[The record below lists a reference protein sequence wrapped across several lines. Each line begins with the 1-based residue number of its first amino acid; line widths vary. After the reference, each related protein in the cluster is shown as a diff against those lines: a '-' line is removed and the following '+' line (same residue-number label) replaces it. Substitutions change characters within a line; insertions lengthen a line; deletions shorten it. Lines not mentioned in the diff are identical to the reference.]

1 MRAITLSSSL
11 SLLLSGILAV
21 ASAQSEVYSN
31 TSLARSACS
40 DTDAKQTSHLQERR
54 SSLHPWSHQ
63 KRSVPLP
70 AKRSYDTHHY
80 YVIEVHRRAGQDV
93 DPREVAEALGAE
105 FVERAGELQNHW
117 LVRSEKPIGKLA
129 EGVEKR
135 HASSS
140 SSYSVASARPDVP
153 EHEDPVLQRWHHI
166 RRSAREPGFTTKHN
180 LSKRQ
185 HRAALSIKAVERQ
198 ELRRRHKRNV
208 IYDPAE
214 MPHLYPELRET
225 VPAPDA
231 WPFHVR
237 SADPS
242 PRPPVIP
249 TAKTAEMMAKF
260 DIKDPIFTDQ
270 WHLANNRKLGND
282 LNVTSVWDQEILGK
296 GITVCLIDDGL
307 DMHSPDLKEN
317 FYAPGSYDFNSHTEL
332 PEPRESD
339 DQHGTRCAGEI
350 AAVKNDVCGVG
361 VAYKAK
367 VSGVRILSGPIS
379 DVDEAASLNYAY
391 QENDIY
397 SCSWGPPDDG
407 RSMDA
412 PKGLIAKAMLNGVQN
427 GRDGKGSIFV
437 FAGGNGGASDDQCNF
452 DGYTNSI
459 YSMTIAAVDRE
470 GQHPWY
476 SEMCSAIIA
485 TSWSSG
491 SGDHIHTTDVAWNG
505 VNRCTASHGG
515 TSAAAPLAAGVIALG
530 LSIRPELT
538 WRDVQHI
545 AVRSAVKFN
554 PDDPDWQQTQAG
566 RHFNHKYGYGLI
578 DAYQFVEETK
588 RHKLVNPQ
596 AWYESPNITFP
607 ATETLITESGTES
620 SFTVTEEH
628 LRGANLASLEH
639 VTVRVWITHQRRG
652 DVNVELISPH
662 GTKSALAR
670 SRRYDDAVT
679 GFPGWSFMTL
689 KHWDESPI
697 GEWKL
702 RVFDPAHPNKVGN
715 IYAWSMSLWGA
726 STDPTKAVP
735 WNFPEDSIE
744 YHEKL
749 PAAPDTTVIK
759 LPPGYTSAALPS
771 KTSSAKLKKPTD
783 HLPSDHGSA
792 EGESHIDFT
801 NHNGSTP
808 IAVQPEADT
817 GYISGLKKNS
827 TWVMVA
833 GGLVVIFAG
842 SLAAFFLMRKR
853 KMGRGSGGGDGGRG
867 DGGGYESLAND
878 EEVAMGELD
887 DDAHRSRRGQGE
899 KSRRTKE
906 LYDAFAEG
914 SDEDDELDR
923 DGAGVGQ
930 AHGEHRGL
938 LGRGRPTPAD
948 EPYRDEIDDDEVDG
962 DRRFALHD
970 DAEDEEEDADATLA
984 SAADAGAKDSKP
996 SPAVA
1001 PILDLDE
1008 DDDDAERRSGGS
1020 GTGSAGD
1027 GSWQDAAEGSDL
1039 IPGLATGP
1047 PKS

>member
-1 MRAITLSSSL
+1 MIRAIKLNASL
-11 SLLLSGILAV
+11 LVLLSGMLALATAQIANPNTGAL
-21 ASAQSEVYSN
+21 ASSQCSSDGGA
-31 TSLARSACS
+31 LASIPEQQHKRSTHYHWA
-40 DTDAKQTSHLQERR
+40 
-54 SSLHPWSHQ
+54 HQ
-63 KRSVPLP
+63 KRTVPLP
-70 AKRSYDTHHY
+70 SKRSYDTHHY
-80 YVIEVHRRAGQDV
+80 YVVELDPRAAQDV
-93 DPREVAEALGAE
+93 DPRDVAHALDAD
-105 FVERAGELQNHW
+105 FVERAGELPHHW
-117 LVRSEKPIGKLA
+117 LLRSEKPTSHQAPALD
-129 EGVEKR
+129 KR
-135 HASSS
+135 ASSS
-140 SSYSVASARPDVP
+140 ASPLEARADVP
-153 EHEDPVLQRWHHI
+153 EHHDPVLQRWSHI

-180 LSKRQ
+180 LSKR
-185 HRAALSIKAVERQ
+185 HHLAALSIKAVERQ
-198 ELRRRHKRNV
+198 EVRRRHKRNI
-208 IYDPAE
+208 IYDPE
-214 MPHLYPELRET
+214 QMPHLYPEQRDPI
-225 VPAPDA
+225 PAPDG
-231 WPFHVR
+231 WPFRVR
-237 SADPS
+237 DPEPG

-249 TAKTAEMMAKF
+249 TAKTAEMMAQF
-260 DIKDPIFTDQ
+260 NIKDPIFTDQ

-282 LNVTSVWDQEILGK
+282 LNVTGVWDQNVHGEGV
-296 GITVCLIDDGL
+296 TVCLIDDGL
-307 DMHSPDLKEN
+307 DMHSPDLKDN
-317 FYAPGSYDFNSHTEL
+317 FYAPGSYDFNSHTDL
-332 PEPRESD
+332 PQPRESD

-515 TSAAAPLAAGVIALG
+515 TSAAAPLAAGVVALG

-554 PDDPDWQQTQAG
+554 PEDPDWQQTQAG

-596 AWYESPNITFP
+596 AWYESPNVTLP
-607 ATETLITESGTES
+607 ATETLITEAGTES
-620 SFTVTEEH
+620 TFTVTEDH
-628 LRGANLASLEH
+628 LRNANLAALEH

-670 SRRYDDAVT
+670 SRRYDDATT

-689 KHWDESPI
+689 KHWDESPV

-715 IYAWSMSLWGA
+715 LYAWSMSLWGA
-726 STDPTKAVP
+726 AIDAGKAKA
-735 WNFPEDSIE
+735 WNFPEDSVE
-744 YHEKL
+744 FHETL
-749 PAAPDTTVIK
+749 AAAPETTVIK
-759 LPPGYTSAALPS
+759 LPPSYTASAQ
-771 KTSSAKLKKPTD
+771 LKKPTD
-783 HLPSDHGSA
+783 HLPSDHGLA
-792 EGESHIDFT
+792 EGESHVDFT
-801 NHNGSTP
+801 NHNGSVP
-808 IAVQPEADT
+808 IGAVQPEADT
-817 GYISGLKKNS
+817 GYIQGLKKNS
-827 TWVMVA
+827 TWVVVA
-833 GGLVVIFAG
+833 GGLVIIFAA
-842 SLAAFFLMRKR
+842 SLAAFFVMRKR
-853 KMGRGSGGGDGGRG
+853 KLGRGGAGGGGGA
-867 DGGGYESLAND
+867 GGPGYESLAGD

-887 DDAHRSRRGQGE
+887 DGARGARGE

-906 LYDAFAEG
+906 LYDAFGEASEDEEDEQLAGREG
-914 SDEDDELDR
+914 
-923 DGAGVGQ
+923 
-930 AHGEHRGL
+930 RGL
-938 LGRGRPTPAD
+938 LGRRGAGGAD
-948 EPYRDEIDDDEVDG
+948 EPYRDDVDDDLDG

-970 DAEDEEEDADATLA
+970 
-984 SAADAGAKDSKP
+984 GG
-996 SPAVA
+996 
-1001 PILDLDE
+1001 
-1008 DDDDAERRSGGS
+1008 DDDDEADTTLAGDAEGDKAESRTGSPSGSGSGS
-1020 GTGSAGD
+1020 GTGSAAD
-1027 GSWQDAAEGSDL
+1027 GSWQDAADDGRDL
-1039 IPGLATGP
+1039 IAGLSAS
-1047 PKS
+1047 K

>member
-1 MRAITLSSSL
+1 MKAIKLSSSL
-11 SLLLSGILAV
+11 SLLLSCILAV
-21 ASAQSEVYSN
+21 ASAQPQVYAN
-31 TSLARSACS
+31 ASLAARSCSDGQAAQAPQLHRRSAHN
-40 DTDAKQTSHLQERR
+40 A
-54 SSLHPWSHQ
+54 WAHQ
-63 KRSVPLP
+63 KRTVPLP

-80 YVIEVHRRAGQDV
+80 YVVEVHARAGQDV
-93 DPREVAEALGAE
+93 DPRHVAESLGAE

-117 LVRSEKPIGKLA
+117 LIRSEKPVPELTEVLK
-129 EGVEKR
+129 KR
-135 HASSS
+135 DPSSSTSSSAASSP
-140 SSYSVASARPDVP
+140 RPDVP
-153 EHEDPVLQRWHHI
+153 EHQDPILQRWNRI
-166 RRSAREPGFTTKHN
+166 RRSAREPGFSTKHS

-185 HRAALSIKAVERQ
+185 HAAALSIKAVERQ
-198 ELRRRHKRNV
+198 HVRRRHKRNV
-208 IYDPAE
+208 IYNPEE
-214 MPHLYPELRET
+214 MPHIYPEIRGP

-249 TAKTAEMMAKF
+249 TAKTAEMMSKF

-282 LNVTSVWDQEILGK
+282 LNVTAVWDQEILGK

-361 VAYKAK
+361 VAYQAK

-554 PDDPDWQQTQAG
+554 PEDPDWQQTQAG

-596 AWYESPNITFP
+596 AWYESPNITLP

-620 SFTVTEEH
+620 KFLITEDQ
-628 LRGANLASLEH
+628 LKKANLASLEH

-670 SRRYDDAVT
+670 SRRYDDAMT

-715 IYAWSMSLWGA
+715 LYAWSMSLWGA
-726 STDPTKAVP
+726 SIDPSKAVP
-735 WNFPEDSIE
+735 WNFPEDSVE
-744 YHEKL
+744 YHETL
-749 PAAPDTTVIK
+749 AAAPDTTIIK
-759 LPPGYTSAALPS
+759 LPPTP
-771 KTSSAKLKKPTD
+771 TSSAKLKKPTD

-801 NHNGSTP
+801 NHNGSVP

-827 TWVMVA
+827 TWVVIA

-842 SLAAFFLMRKR
+842 SLAAFFVMRKR
-853 KMGRGSGGGDGGRG
+853 KMSRGAGGGGGRG

-887 DDAHRSRRGQGE
+887 DDARASRRGE

-914 SDEDDELDR
+914 SDDDDEELDQR
-923 DGAGVGQ
+923 AGASGGQ
-930 AHGEHRGL
+930 DTRGL
-938 LGRGRPTPAD
+938 LGRRGTGAD
-948 EPYRDEIDDDEVDG
+948 EPYRDDIDDDENG

-970 DAEDEEEDADATLA
+970 DEAEEDEEGESTLA
-984 SAADAGAKDSKP
+984 SATRGVESGEKKTAATGAIVD
-996 SPAVA
+996 
-1001 PILDLDE
+1001 I
-1008 DDDDAERRSGGS
+1008 DDDVDEQEDRRSGGS
-1020 GTGSAGD
+1020 GSGSGGD
-1027 GSWQDAAEGSDL
+1027 GSWQDAAEGRDL
-1039 IPGLATGP
+1039 IAGLGQ
-1047 PKS
+1047 K

>member
-1 MRAITLSSSL
+1 MQVIKLSASL
-11 SLLLSGILAV
+11 SLLLGGILAV
-21 ASAQSEVYSN
+21 TAAESQDNGQV
-31 TSLARSACS
+31 SLASRSCS
-40 DTDAKQTSHLQERR
+40 NEAALQHAAQHHKR
-54 SSLHPWSHQ
+54 STHHPWSHQ
-63 KRSVPLP
+63 KRTVPLP
-70 AKRSYDTHHY
+70 SKRSYGTHHY
-80 YVIEVHRRAGQDV
+80 YVVEVHARAGEQV
-93 DPREVAEALGAE
+93 DPRDIAESLDAE
-105 FVERAGELQNHW
+105 FVERAGELPNHW
-117 LVRSEKPIGKLA
+117 LVRSEKPIRESADELA
-129 EGVEKR
+129 KR
-135 HASSS
+135 DDVGPSSLASTSS
-140 SSYSVASARPDVP
+140 LSRPDVP
-153 EHEDPVLQRWHHI
+153 EHQDPVLQRWSHI
-166 RRSAREPGFTTKHN
+166 RRSAREPGFTTTNK

-185 HRAALSIKAVERQ
+185 HSAALSIKAVERQ
-198 ELRRRHKRNV
+198 EVRRRHKRNV

-214 MPHLYPELRET
+214 MPHLYPEIRDP
-225 VPAPDA
+225 VPAPDG
-231 WPFHVR
+231 WPFRVR

-249 TAKTAEMMAKF
+249 TAKTADLMSKF

-270 WHLANNRKLGND
+270 WHLANDRKTGND
-282 LNVTSVWDQEILGK
+282 LNVTAVWDQGILGN
-296 GITVCLIDDGL
+296 GIKVCLIDDGL
-307 DMHSPDLKEN
+307 DMHSPDLKDN

-361 VAYKAK
+361 VAYQAK

-427 GRDGKGSIFV
+427 GRDGKGSVFV

-505 VNRCTASHGG
+505 VNRCTGSHGG

-530 LSIRPELT
+530 MSVRPELT

-554 PDDPDWQQTQAG
+554 HEDPDWQQTQAG
-566 RHFNHKYGYGLI
+566 RHFNHKYGYGVL
-578 DAYQFVEETK
+578 DAYQFVEEAK

-596 AWYESPNITFP
+596 AWLESPNITLP

-620 SFTVTEEH
+620 TYTITEDQ
-628 LRGANLASLEH
+628 LKGANLASVEH

-652 DVNVELISPH
+652 DVNVELTSPH

-670 SRRYDDAVT
+670 SRRYDDADT

-689 KHWDESPI
+689 KHWDESPV

-726 STDPTKAVP
+726 SIDASKAVP
-735 WNFPEDSIE
+735 WNFPEDSAE

-749 PAAPDTTVIK
+749 PAAPETTIVK
-759 LPPGYTSAALPS
+759 LPPSYTSTAQ
-771 KTSSAKLKKPTD
+771 LKKPTA
-783 HLPSDHGSA
+783 HLPSDHGTA
-792 EGESHIDFT
+792 EGESHVDFT
-801 NHNGSTP
+801 NHNGSVP
-808 IAVQPEADT
+808 ISVQPEADT

-827 TWVMVA
+827 SWVIVA

-842 SLAAFFLMRKR
+842 SLAAFFVMRKR
-853 KMGRGSGGGDGGRG
+853 KMGRGGGGGGSGGGG
-867 DGGGYESLAND
+867 GGGYESLAND

-887 DDAHRSRRGQGE
+887 DGGRGARRGE

-914 SDEDDELDR
+914 SDDNEEDREG
-923 DGAGVGQ
+923 GASAG
-930 AHGEHRGL
+930 RGL
-938 LGRGRPTPAD
+938 LGRGRTD
-948 EPYRDEIDDDEVDG
+948 EPYRDDLDDETDG

-970 DAEDEEEDADATLA
+970 EEAEEEDDADTTVALA
-984 SAADAGAKDSKP
+984 DGGKKGAAVTAAIVDID
-996 SPAVA
+996 
-1001 PILDLDE
+1001 DDE
-1008 DDDDAERRSGGS
+1008 DERQSGGS

-1027 GSWQDAAEGSDL
+1027 GSWQDAAEGRDL
-1039 IPGLATGP
+1039 LGGHGQ
-1047 PKS
+1047 KG

>member
-1 MRAITLSSSL
+1 MKAIKLSSSL

-21 ASAQSEVYSN
+21 ASAQPEVYSN
-31 TSLARSACS
+31 ASLALRSCS
-40 DTDAKQTSHLQERR
+40 DADASNLPHLQRR
-54 SSLHPWSHQ
+54 STDRPWAHQ
-63 KRSVPLP
+63 KRTVPLP

-80 YVIEVHRRAGQDV
+80 YVVEVHSRAGKHV
-93 DPREVAEALGAE
+93 DPRHVADLLGAE
-105 FVERAGELQNHW
+105 FVERAGELPNHW
-117 LVRSEKPIGKLA
+117 LIRSEKPIPELTESVA
-129 EGVEKR
+129 KR
-135 HASSS
+135 DASSS
-140 SSYSVASARPDVP
+140 SSSSVSPARPDVP
-153 EHEDPVLQRWHHI
+153 EHQDPILQRWNHI
-166 RRSAREPGFTTKHN
+166 RRSARDSGFTTKHS

-185 HRAALSIKAVERQ
+185 HAAALSIKAVERQ
-198 ELRRRHKRNV
+198 EVRQRHKRNI
-208 IYDPAE
+208 IYDPEE
-214 MPHLYPELRET
+214 MPHLYPERRDAI
-225 VPAPDA
+225 PSPDG
-231 WPFHVR
+231 WPFRVR
-237 SADPS
+237 DPS

-249 TAKTAEMMAKF
+249 TAKTVEMMSKF
-260 DIKDPIFTDQ
+260 NIKDPIFGDQ

-282 LNVTSVWDQEILGK
+282 LNVTGVWDQGILGK
-296 GITVCLIDDGL
+296 DIKVCLIDDGL
-307 DMHSPDLKEN
+307 DMHSPDLKDN
-317 FYAPGSYDFNSHTEL
+317 FFAPGSYDFNSHTEL

-361 VAYKAK
+361 VAYQAK

-379 DVDEAASLNYAY
+379 DVDEAAALNYAY

-530 LSIRPELT
+530 LSLRPELT

-554 PDDPDWQQTQAG
+554 PEDPDWQQTQAG

-596 AWYESPNITFP
+596 AWYESPNITLP

-620 SFTVTEEH
+620 TFTITEED
-628 LRGANLASLEH
+628 LKKSNLGALEH

-670 SRRYDDAVT
+670 SRRYDDAMT

-689 KHWDESPI
+689 KHWDESPV
-697 GEWKL
+697 GTWKL
-702 RVFDPAHPNKVGN
+702 RVFDPTHPNKVGN

-726 STDPTKAVP
+726 SIDPTKAVP
-735 WNFPEDSIE
+735 WNFPENSIE
-744 YHEKL
+744 YHETL
-749 PAAPDTTVIK
+749 VAAPETTIIK
-759 LPPGYTSAALPS
+759 LPPTY
-771 KTSSAKLKKPTD
+771 TSSAQLKKPTD
-783 HLPSDHGSA
+783 HLPDNHGSA
-792 EGESHIDFT
+792 EGESHVDFT
-801 NHNGSTP
+801 NPTP
-808 IAVQPEADT
+808 AAVVQPEADT

-842 SLAAFFLMRKR
+842 SLAAFFVMRKR
-853 KMGRGSGGGDGGRG
+853 KMRGGSSSGAGRG
-867 DGGGYESLAND
+867 DGGYESLAGD
-878 EEVAMGELD
+878 EEVAMGSLD
-887 DDAHRSRRGQGE
+887 DNARRGGRGE

-914 SDEDDELDR
+914 SDEEDDAIEGDR
-923 DGAGVGQ
+923 VEG
-930 AHGEHRGL
+930 RGL
-938 LGRGRPTPAD
+938 LGRSRGGAGGD
-948 EPYRDEIDDDEVDG
+948 EPYRDDVEDDDG

-970 DAEDEEEDADATLA
+970 EEEDEAETSGTHLSEKEKTAAIVDIDDDEEEL
-984 SAADAGAKDSKP
+984 
-996 SPAVA
+996 
-1001 PILDLDE
+1001 
-1008 DDDDAERRSGGS
+1008 RSGGS
-1020 GTGSAGD
+1020 GSGSGGD
-1027 GSWQDAAEGSDL
+1027 GSWQDAAEGRDL
-1039 IPGLATGP
+1039 LAGLSGQQQ
-1047 PKS
+1047 K

>member
-1 MRAITLSSSL
+1 MKTVKLSSSL
-11 SLLLSGILAV
+11 SLLLGGILAV
-21 ASAQSEVYSN
+21 ASAQPEVYSN
-31 TSLARSACS
+31 ASLAARSCS
-40 DTDAKQTSHLQERR
+40 EPNTAHASQLHSR
-54 SSLHPWSHQ
+54 STHHPWSHQ
-63 KRSVPLP
+63 KRTAPLP

-80 YVIEVHRRAGQDV
+80 YVVEVHARAGAHV
-93 DPREVAEALGAE
+93 DPRDVAESLDAE
-105 FVERAGELQNHW
+105 FVERAGELKDHW
-117 LVRSEKPIGKLA
+117 LIRSEKPIPELT
-129 EGVEKR
+129 EGLNKR
-135 HASSS
+135 DAHSSTS
-140 SSYSVASARPDVP
+140 EFSPRPDVP
-153 EHEDPVLQRWHHI
+153 EHQDAVLQRWSHI
-166 RRSAREPGFTTKHN
+166 RRSAREPGFTTKHS

-185 HRAALSIKAVERQ
+185 HAAALSIKAVERQ
-198 ELRRRHKRNV
+198 EVRRRHKRNV
-208 IYDPAE
+208 IYDPTE
-214 MPHLYPELRET
+214 MPHLYPELRDP

-237 SADPS
+237 SADPA

-249 TAKTAEMMAKF
+249 TAKTAEMMSKF
-260 DIKDPIFTDQ
+260 NIKDPIFTDQ
-270 WHLANNRKLGND
+270 WHLANNKKLGND
-282 LNVTSVWDQEILGK
+282 LNVTAVWDQDILGK
-296 GITVCLIDDGL
+296 GVTVCLIDDGL
-307 DMHSPDLKEN
+307 DMHSPDLKDN

-361 VAYKAK
+361 VAYQAK

-554 PDDPDWQQTQAG
+554 PEDPDWQQTQAG

-588 RHKLVNPQ
+588 RHQLVNPQ
-596 AWYESPNITFP
+596 AWYESPNITIP

-620 SFTVTEEH
+620 SFLITEDQ
-628 LRGANLASLEH
+628 LKGANLASVEH

-670 SRRYDDAVT
+670 SRRYDDAMT

-689 KHWDESPI
+689 KHWDEDPI

-715 IYAWSMSLWGA
+715 IYAWSISLWGA
-726 STDPTKAVP
+726 SIDPTKAVP
-735 WNFPEDSIE
+735 WNFPEDSAE

-749 PAAPDTTVIK
+749 PAAPETTVIK
-759 LPPGYTSAALPS
+759 LPSTPT
-771 KTSSAKLKKPTD
+771 TSAKLKKPTD
-783 HLPSDHGSA
+783 HLPTDHGSA

-801 NHNGSTP
+801 NHNGSVP
-808 IAVQPEADT
+808 ITVQPEADT

-842 SLAAFFLMRKR
+842 SLAAFFVMRKR
-853 KMGRGSGGGDGGRG
+853 KMGRGSGGGGGGRG

-887 DDAHRSRRGQGE
+887 DDARASRRGRGE

-914 SDEDDELDR
+914 SEDEDDLDAA
-923 DGAGVGQ
+923 GAGVSG
-930 AHGEHRGL
+930 AREGRDL
-938 LGRGRPTPAD
+938 LGRGRGAGGD
-948 EPYRDEIDDDEVDG
+948 EPYRDDIDDDEDG
-962 DRRFALHD
+962 DRRFALLD
-970 DAEDEEEDADATLA
+970 EDVEDEEEGDTTLA
-984 SAADAGAKDSKP
+984 SANDGADQGEKKGNATTGAIVD
-996 SPAVA
+996 
-1001 PILDLDE
+1001 I
-1008 DDDDAERRSGGS
+1008 DDDDEQDRRSGGS
-1020 GTGSAGD
+1020 GSGSGGD
-1027 GSWQDAAEGSDL
+1027 GSWQDAAEGRDL
-1039 IPGLATGP
+1039 IAGLGQ
-1047 PKS
+1047 K

>member
-1 MRAITLSSSL
+1 MKAIKLSSSL
-11 SLLLSGILAV
+11 SLLLGGILAV
-21 ASAQSEVYSN
+21 SAAQPQTN
-31 TSLARSACS
+31 GDASLAARSCS
-40 DTDAKQTSHLQERR
+40 AEGAATPYVPQHHKR
-54 SSLHPWSHQ
+54 STHHPWSHQ
-63 KRSVPLP
+63 KRTVPLP

-80 YVIEVHRRAGQDV
+80 YVVEVHARASQDV
-93 DPREVAEALGAE
+93 DPRDVAESLGAE
-105 FVERAGELQNHW
+105 FVERAGELHNHW
-117 LVRSEKPIGKLA
+117 LVRSEKPVPELT
-129 EGVEKR
+129 ELLEKR
-135 HASSS
+135 SDADTS
-140 SSYSVASARPDVP
+140 ASASTSSASLARADVP
-153 EHEDPVLQRWHHI
+153 EHQDPILQRWSHI
-166 RRSAREPGFTTKHN
+166 RRSAREPGFTTTHN

-185 HRAALSIKAVERQ
+185 HSAALSIKAVERQ
-198 ELRRRHKRNV
+198 EVRRRHKRNV
-208 IYDPAE
+208 IYDPDQ
-214 MPHLYPELRET
+214 MPHLYPKRRDPL
-225 VPAPDA
+225 PAPDA

-242 PRPPVIP
+242 PRPPTIP
-249 TAKTAEMMAKF
+249 TAKTADMMSRF
-260 DIKDPIFTDQ
+260 DIRDPIFTDQ
-270 WHLANNRKLGND
+270 WHLANDRKVGND
-282 LNVTSVWDQEILGK
+282 LNVTAVWDQGILGK
-296 GITVCLIDDGL
+296 DIKVCLIDDGL
-307 DMHSPDLKEN
+307 DMHSPDLKDN
-317 FYAPGSYDFNSHTEL
+317 FYAPGSYDFNSHTDL

-350 AAVKNDVCGVG
+350 AAVRNDVCGVG
-361 VAYKAK
+361 VAYEAK

-505 VNRCTASHGG
+505 VNRCTGSHGG

-530 LSIRPELT
+530 LSVRPELT

-554 PDDPDWQQTQAG
+554 PEDPDWQQTQAG

-578 DAYQFVEETK
+578 DAYQFVEEAK
-588 RHKLVNPQ
+588 RHQLVNPQ
-596 AWYESPNITFP
+596 AWYESPNITLP

-620 SFTVTEEH
+620 TYTITEEH
-628 LRGANLASLEH
+628 LKGANLASVEH

-670 SRRYDDAVT
+670 SRRYDDATT

-689 KHWDESPI
+689 KHWDESPL

-726 STDPTKAVP
+726 SIDASKAVA
-735 WNFPEDSIE
+735 WNFPEDSVE

-749 PAAPDTTVIK
+749 PAAPETTIIK
-759 LPPGYTSAALPS
+759 LPPSY
-771 KTSSAKLKKPTD
+771 TSSAQLKKPTD

-792 EGESHIDFT
+792 AGESHVDFT
-801 NHNGSTP
+801 NHNGSVP

-827 TWVMVA
+827 TWVVVA

-842 SLAAFFLMRKR
+842 SLAAFFVMRKR
-853 KMGRGSGGGDGGRG
+853 KMSRGLGGGGGRRG
-867 DGGGYESLAND
+867 DRGGYESLAND

-887 DDAHRSRRGQGE
+887 DDGRRSSRRGNGE

-914 SDEDDELDR
+914 SDDEDVDDR
-923 DGAGVGQ
+923 AGARGSVSESHEG
-930 AHGEHRGL
+930 RGL
-938 LGRGRPTPAD
+938 LGHGRGLGAD
-948 EPYRDEIDDDEVDG
+948 EPYRDELEDDEVDG

-970 DAEDEEEDADATLA
+970 DEAEEDDEADTTLA
-984 SAADAGAKDSKP
+984 SATAKGDGSEKATAATGAIVDLGDEEDGEEAD
-996 SPAVA
+996 
-1001 PILDLDE
+1001 
-1008 DDDDAERRSGGS
+1008 RRSGGS

-1027 GSWQDAAEGSDL
+1027 GSWQDAAEGRDL
-1039 IPGLATGP
+1039 LAGLAQ
-1047 PKS
+1047 PK